1 IPLPLGEFVD
11 LLDRGDLPADAV
23 AITCDDGYA
32 NNLLIA
38 KPVLD
43 RFAVPATIFLATGS
57 LGADEFWW
65 DHLESIVCGPRS
77 LPGIVKLHVGHSVI
91 IVPMDGPKTD
101 ALMRIHCHLCDLE
114 PVVRDAA
121 IDGLAESLTPGH
133 PFNRSRPLTEDE
145 VRALATGT
153 T

>member
-1 IPLPLGEFVD
+1 MPGGMTSWGTPQVVKGSEKTRVPNHHPLILMYHSIPRQVHAYDTFALQVGAQHFCDHMKIISQERIPLPLGEFVD

-65 DHLESIVCGPRS
+65 DRLES
-77 LPGIVKLHVGHSVI
+77 
-91 IVPMDGPKTD
+91 
-101 ALMRIHCHLCDLE
+101 
-114 PVVRDAA
+114 
-121 IDGLAESLTPGH
+121 
-133 PFNRSRPLTEDE
+133 
-145 VRALATGT
+145 
-153 T
+153 